1 CLWTWKGD
9 YLNLG
14 TGMEGGIYKAS
25 NPGGKKRVNDIAF
38 WDCMRDN
45 TTTLEMVMI
54 DKNGRVLAYAPE
66 KAHWWATAFN
76 PYEYNLGKKALG
88 SNTTV
93 YAKLDLD
100 GFDPQMRKKL
110 YKEFWDKA
118 RANDSGRGHIDGM
131 TLCFEANK
139 ETGQYIIYYSY

>member
-1 CLWTWKGD
+1 MVQILSR
-9 YLNLG
+9 
-14 TGMEGGIYKAS
+14 YKAS

-45 TTTLEMVMI
+45 PTTMEMVMI

-100 GFDPQMRKKL
+100 GFSTDMREKI
-110 YKEFWDKA
+110 YRAFRSKA
-118 RANDSGRGHIDGM
+118 NAGDNNRGTIDGM
-131 TLCFEANK
+131 TLCFEMNK
-139 ETGQYIIYYSY
+139 QTNQYTIYYSY